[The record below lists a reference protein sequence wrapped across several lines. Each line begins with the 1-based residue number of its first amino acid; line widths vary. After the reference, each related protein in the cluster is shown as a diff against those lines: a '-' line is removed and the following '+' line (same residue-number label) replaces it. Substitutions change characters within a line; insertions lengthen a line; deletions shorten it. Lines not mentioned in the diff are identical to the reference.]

1 MAGLLMAGMAV
12 SGMCVIA
19 TAAACALAAMMV
31 CLAFVVVRLL
41 MEAACRFDAMLS
53 EGGGDGQE
61 V

>member
-1 MAGLLMAGMAV
+1 MAGLLMAGMAA

-19 TAAACALAAMMV
+19 TAAACALAAMVV

-41 MEAACRFDAMLS
+41 VEGAYRFDAMLS
-53 EGGGDGQE
+53 EGGGDDEE